1 MIQCN
6 YNHLECKG
14 FLIYLYY
21 MRNFLLLLSFV
32 LLTTSCATFKVST
45 LNHDPI
51 YDGDGNEIEI
61 NVINS
66 QSQFD
71 RLLRTD
77 FTFRYNYAQYALSQ
91 PRSFDWNN
99 RILGNRFNFYNPYG
113 FNPWNTSYMSRDMM
127 WNDWVWGYNG
137 WNSWGSPHR
146 WSPFGYDRWGYNIH
160 YGWNNHG
167 WGYNGYY
174 GNGWNNYYG
183 NGWNNYGQNNWY
195 GRRGRNNVSYING
208 RRGSISNEVISNRRV
223 NTNKPRTIKD
233 NNDVVINK
241 EIIKLRR
248 NNPNIRIINNPPNN
262 NTKPRG
268 YSRPELNNNNRN
280 NNNTRPVIRNNSR
293 PVNNTRINNNNTT
306 PTNRSSTTVR
316 TSRSGTVKRKQ

>member
-1 MIQCN
+1 
-6 YNHLECKG
+6 
-14 FLIYLYY
+14 
-21 MRNFLLLLSFV
+21 MRNILILLTVLLL
-32 LLTTSCATFKVST
+32 TSCGTTYQLST

-51 YDGDGNEIEI
+51 YDGNGNEIEI

-99 RILGNRFNFYNPYG
+99 RILGNRNNFYNPYG
-113 FNPWNTSYMSRDMM
+113 FNMWGTSYWNRDQM

-174 GNGWNNYYG
+174 GNGWNNYGWG
-183 NGWNNYGQNNWY
+183 NYGWNGYGQNNWY
-195 GRRGRNNVSYING
+195 GRQGRDNVSYING
-208 RRGSISNEVISNRRV
+208 RRGSTMSIQDRIGNAAMIESSKRSDLVINREVI
-223 NTNKPRTIKD
+223 KLKKD
-233 NNDVVINK
+233 
-241 EIIKLRR
+241 
-248 NNPNIRIINNPPNN
+248 NPNIRIINNTNNVPIIIRNN
-262 NTKPRG
+262 NTPVRN
-268 YSRPELNNNNRN
+268 YNRIENSNNNIRNNNTPVRN
-280 NNNTRPVIRNNSR
+280 NNNIRNNNT
-293 PVNNTRINNNNTT
+293 PVRTYSPPPRSTT
-306 PTNRSSTTVR
+306 PVR
-316 TSRSGTVKRKQ
+316 TSRSGTVKNNKR